1 MQRFSVDD
9 LKFTYSGDHQ
19 PIGRVDP
26 GEMFLVDTEDCF
38 SGRFAEPAGFTEE
51 NLAWVLSNLDGVTG
65 PIYVTGANRDHVVAV
80 TLHDVEITTSGSI
93 AWSTCRA
100 ASPRDWW
107 GEWYAS
113 DGLEIKDDHIVLGDA
128 SIPVSPLIGCI
139 ATAPDRE
146 TVFSKMQGP
155 YGGNM
160 DSNEVRKGAT
170 VILPVSVEGAYL
182 YFGDAK
188 ARMGDGEIVQAPEV
202 GTRIRASV
210 DLRPRPERMRWPRV
224 ETPSHLTT
232 LVSGLSI
239 DDAAALAFAEM
250 LAWGEEVSGMARAEL
265 ALILGMIADVGI
277 CQTANTLHTARCR
290 VPRSLLPGG
299 FAQAIA

>member
-1 MQRFSVDD
+1 VQRFSADD

-19 PIGRVDP
+19 PIGRVEP
-26 GEMFLVDTEDCF
+26 GEVFLVETADCF
-38 SGRFAEPAGFTEE
+38 TGRFAEPSGFTDE

-65 PIYVTGANRDHVVAV
+65 PVYVNGATPEQVVAV
-80 TLHDVEITTSGSI
+80 TLHEVEIVTPGSI

-113 DGLEIKDDHIVLGDA
+113 DGLEIKDNHILFGEA
-128 SIPVSPLIGCI
+128 RIPVSPLIGCI

-160 DSNEVRKGAT
+160 DSNEVSKGAT
-170 VILPVSVEGAYL
+170 VVLPVSVDGAYL

-188 ARMGDGEIVQAPEV
+188 ARMGDGEVVQAPEV
-202 GTRIRASV
+202 GTRITASV

-224 ETPSHLTT
+224 ESSSHLTT

-250 LAWGEEVSGMARAEL
+250 LAWGEEISGMARPDL
-265 ALILGMIADVGI
+265 ALLLGMIANVGI
-277 CQTANTLHTARCR
+277 CQFANTLHTAKCT
-290 VPRSLLPGG
+290 VERSLLSGAL
-299 FAQAIA
+299 AQRIA